1 MIRLRPIIRYLAALM
16 CLGAAS
22 LLLARSGLPDR
33 IDLSQDAKASSAA
46 LEIGSPAPPFELM
59 NTLGKAVALDGT
71 TGVPTIINFWAT
83 WCAPCR
89 QEMRDLQQLQGS
101 RPDSV
106 RVLAI
111 NMGEAADLVADW
123 RSELGLSYD
132 LLLDPALAMSE
143 QYLVRGIPT
152 SYLLDNAGRI
162 RKVYYGPVTY
172 MQLDGDIQR
181 LAQRP

>member
-16 CLGAAS
+16 CLGAAF

-33 IDLSQDAKASSAA
+33 IDPTQDAKASSAA
-46 LEIGSPAPPFELM
+46 LEIGSPAPKFQLM
-59 NTLGKAVALDGT
+59 NTLGQAVALDGT
-71 TGVPTIINFWAT
+71 AGVATIINFWAT

-101 RPDSV
+101 RLDSV

-111 NMGEAADLVADW
+111 NMGESAGLVADW
-123 RSELGLSYD
+123 QSELGLSYD
-132 LLLDPALAMSE
+132 LLLDATLSVSKRYM
-143 QYLVRGIPT
+143 VRGLPT
-152 SYLLDNAGRI
+152 TYLLDSAGRI

-172 MQLDGDIQR
+172 GQLESDMQR
-181 LAQRP
+181 LAQRA